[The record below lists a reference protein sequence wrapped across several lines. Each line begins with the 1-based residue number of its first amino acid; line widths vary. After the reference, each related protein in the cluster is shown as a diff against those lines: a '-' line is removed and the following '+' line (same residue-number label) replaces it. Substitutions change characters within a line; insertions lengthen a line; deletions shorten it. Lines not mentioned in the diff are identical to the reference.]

1 MDLTCLYRIVT
12 HTSEYRT
19 IPKLG
24 EGQHERAD
32 LVKFR
37 VRQLAMYETA
47 PLFKD
52 YCSDFVRGVEQMAG
66 AIQTPSKTASEY

>member
-1 MDLTCLYRIVT
+1 MDLTRLYEIAT

-24 EGQHERAD
+24 VGQHERAD
-32 LVKFR
+32 LVEFR
-37 VRQLAMYETA
+37 VGQLAMCEIA

-52 YCSDFVRGVEQMAG
+52 YCGDFVRGVEQMAG
-66 AIQTPSKTASEY
+66 TIQTPSKTASEY